1 MLEAH
6 IENTQ
11 LNELIKGLDLTEQQ
25 IINLAK
31 KVFKISAKDFSKNVI
46 KKANSEYKISQKKLK
61 ERIKQFVIND
71 LKIKIFSGFYRIG
84 LTHWRARQVGKIRK
98 GSKRRNKGRGG
109 VEFGAPGAKQFRQGA
124 FIVISKKKDG
134 SAGGKVAF
142 KRVGKERLP
151 IQKQVTDIDEY
162 IEPILES
169 EVNNF
174 YKIFSSRFDKE
185 CMKVLRN

>member
-98 GSKRRNKGRGG
+98 DSKRRNKGRGG

-124 FIVISKKKDG
+124 FIVTSKKKDG

-142 KRVGKERLP
+142 KRVCKERLP

>member
-109 VEFGAPGAKQFRQGA
+109 VKFGAPGAKQFRQGA
-124 FIVISKKKDG
+124 FIVTSKKKDG

>member
-98 GSKRRNKGRGG
+98 GSKRRNKGREG

-124 FIVISKKKDG
+124 FIVTSKKKDG